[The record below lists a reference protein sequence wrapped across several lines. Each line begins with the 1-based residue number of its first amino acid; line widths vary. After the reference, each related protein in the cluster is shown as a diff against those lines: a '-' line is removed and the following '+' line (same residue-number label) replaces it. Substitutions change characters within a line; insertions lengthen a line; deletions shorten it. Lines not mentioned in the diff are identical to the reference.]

1 MYSILIAD
9 DDYYQGVRYMNMEI
23 WGKFGFEV
31 AAAVQTERQAV
42 DFLKK
47 NGADLVLTEVNRPQ
61 LDGIRLAQEIKRLYS
76 GTFVVFFSQR
86 SDFESARKGM
96 RLGVLDYILK
106 PADERELSQMLSRV
120 KARLDAEK
128 GGALCEQAENV
139 IKSIGKGS
147 ESRLIRTVSAY
158 LCDNIYQFVTM
169 SDAAE
174 FMNLNKDYFGKCFIK
189 ETGITF
195 SEFYNRLRIEFA
207 KSLLAKG
214 TLRTYEISEK
224 LGFGDPDYFTK
235 KFKEVTGMTPS
246 EYKAS
251 IK

>member
-9 DDYYQGVRYMNMEI
+9 DDYYQGVRYMNMDI

-76 GTFVVFFSQR
+76 GTCVVFFSQR
-86 SDFESARKGM
+86 PDFESARKGM

-120 KARLDAEK
+120 KDFLDAK
-128 GGALCEQAENV
+128 QGGILC
-139 IKSIGKGS
+139 
-147 ESRLIRTVSAY
+147 
-158 LCDNIYQFVTM
+158 
-169 SDAAE
+169 
-174 FMNLNKDYFGKCFIK
+174 
-189 ETGITF
+189 
-195 SEFYNRLRIEFA
+195 
-207 KSLLAKG
+207 
-214 TLRTYEISEK
+214 
-224 LGFGDPDYFTK
+224 
-235 KFKEVTGMTPS
+235 
-246 EYKAS
+246 
-251 IK
+251 

>member
-1 MYSILIAD
+1 MYSILIVD
-9 DDYYQGVRYMNMEI
+9 DDYFFGVRYMNMEI

-31 AAAVQTERQAV
+31 AAAVQTERQAA

-61 LDGIRLAQEIKRLYS
+61 LDGIRLAHEIKRLYS
-76 GTFVVFFSQR
+76 GTCVVFFSQR
-86 SDFESARKGM
+86 PDFETARKGM

-106 PADERELSQMLSRV
+106 PVDERELSQMLSRV

-128 GGALCEQAENV
+128 GDVLCEQAENV
-139 IKSIGKGS
+139 LKSIGNGS
-147 ESRLIRTVSAY
+147 GSRFIRTVSAY
-158 LCDNIYQFVTM
+158 LCDNIYRFVTM

-189 ETGITF
+189 ESGITF
-195 SEFYNRLRIEFA
+195 GEFYSRLRIEFA
-207 KSLLAKG
+207 KSLLKKG
-214 TLRTYEISEK
+214 TLRNYEISEK

-235 KFKEVTGMTPS
+235 KFKEVMGITPS

>member
-1 MYSILIAD
+1 MYSILIVD
-9 DDYYQGVRYMNMEI
+9 DDYFFGVRYMNMEI

-31 AAAVQTERQAV
+31 AAAVQTERQAA

-76 GTFVVFFSQR
+76 GTCVVFFSQR
-86 SDFESARKGM
+86 PDFETARKGM

-106 PADERELSQMLSRV
+106 PVDERELSQMLSRA

-128 GGALCEQAENV
+128 GDVLCEQAENV
-139 IKSIGKGS
+139 LKSIGNGS
-147 ESRLIRTVSAY
+147 ESRFIRTVSAY
-158 LCDNIYQFVTM
+158 LCDNIYRFVTM

-189 ETGITF
+189 ESGITF
-195 SEFYNRLRIEFA
+195 GEFYSRLRIEFA
-207 KSLLAKG
+207 KSLLKKG

-235 KFKEVTGMTPS
+235 KFKEVTGITPS

-251 IK
+251 IE

>member
-1 MYSILIAD
+1 MYSILIVD
-9 DDYYQGVRYMNMEI
+9 DDYFLGVRYMNMEI

-31 AAAVQTERQAV
+31 AAAVQTERQAA

-76 GTFVVFFSQR
+76 GTYVVFFSQR
-86 SDFESARKGM
+86 PDFETARKGM

-106 PADERELSQMLSRV
+106 PVDERELSQMLSRV

-128 GGALCEQAENV
+128 GDVLCEQAENV
-139 IKSIGKGS
+139 LKCIGNGL
-147 ESRLIRTVSAY
+147 ESRFIRTVSAY
-158 LCDNIYQFVTM
+158 LCDNIYRFVTM

-189 ETGITF
+189 ESGITF
-195 SEFYNRLRIEFA
+195 GEFYSRLRIEFA
-207 KSLLAKG
+207 KSLLKKG
-214 TLRTYEISEK
+214 TLRNYEISEK

-235 KFKEVTGMTPS
+235 KFKEVTGITPS

>member
-76 GTFVVFFSQR
+76 GTCVVFFSQR

-139 IKSIGKGS
+139 LKSIGKGS

-169 SDAAE
+169 RAAE
-174 FMNLNKDYFGKCFIK
+174 IPVRCYMTEKGKHRSRYRKPISAVFC
-189 ETGITF
+189 GMG
-195 SEFYNRLRIEFA
+195 LRIRIRQHEFLC
-207 KSLLAKG
+207 KRG
-214 TLRTYEISEK
+214 IIMGGR
-224 LGFGDPDYFTK
+224 
-235 KFKEVTGMTPS
+235 
-246 EYKAS
+246 
-251 IK
+251 